1 MRFECVERLEPS
13 ALRGAL
19 RGRRLENVRCN
30 SDRRLSISADRVRG
44 LMDGRPFVAISG
56 ETRPDEQVRAFIDAV
71 YWRHVLD
78 SEKRA
83 AFFVGESQSTPKVL
97 DAVATLRDALA
108 DDERPD
114 VFVNDRAARLKLPD
128 LSAERPAWLKLL
140 RSREQRFH
148 TKPHLVEKLESLIGE
163 RDFRWHLTVHQHEWS
178 GRLGGLIVC
187 TVRLDGASGRV
198 GIGKDGSTHKAA
210 IAFRDVVGEPF
221 TFDSSNVQRAADAI
235 KLLAARR
242 DLGDPEHHLE
252 DQVLRERLELRD
264 PQTERRLTPALSTSQ
279 FPAVWCRG
287 GDARYTDLVLRNG
300 VVPWIVELKV
310 PTQGQGKYYRHAI
323 GQAALYRAFVRQSH
337 VVRSFFKDLEL
348 DPACCKAAVA
358 FPTTTGP
365 AAGDLRK
372 ALQRVAD
379 AFGVAVIEIPAT
391 AVHR

>member
-56 ETRPDEQVRAFIDAV
+56 ETKPDEQVRAFIDAV

-78 SEKRA
+78 SKKRA
-83 AFFVGESQSTPKVL
+83 AFFVGESQSTPEVL

-114 VFVNDRAARLKLPD
+114 VFVNDRVAHLELPD
-128 LSAERPAWLKLL
+128 LSAERSAWLELL
-140 RSREQRFH
+140 RSRELRFGA
-148 TKPHLVEKLESLIGE
+148 KPDLVERLERLIDE

-198 GIGKDGSTHKAA
+198 GIGKDGGKHKAV
-210 IAFRDVVGEPF
+210 IAFQDVVGEPF
-221 TFDSSNVQRAADAI
+221 TFDSSTVQRAANAI

-242 DLGDPEHHLE
+242 QDLGDPEHHLE
-252 DQVLRERLELRD
+252 DQVLRGLIELRD
-264 PQTERRLTPALSTSQ
+264 PQTGRWLKPALSTSQ

-287 GDARYTDLVLRNG
+287 GTPDTPIWSYRTAWFPGSLSSRCRRRVRAATTVTRLDRQRCT
-300 VVPWIVELKV
+300 VPSSDN
-310 PTQGQGKYYRHAI
+310 RM
-323 GQAALYRAFVRQSH
+323 
-337 VVRSFFKDLEL
+337 
-348 DPACCKAAVA
+348 
-358 FPTTTGP
+358 
-365 AAGDLRK
+365 
-372 ALQRVAD
+372 
-379 AFGVAVIEIPAT
+379 
-391 AVHR
+391 